1 MIRLMISV
9 ISTDEARQALQG
21 GAEILDI
28 KNPAEG
34 SLGAQAPGL
43 IREIS
48 KLFSAETEISAAI
61 GDMPNL
67 PGTAALAALG
77 AASCGADYVKVGLYG
92 THSETDAVA
101 LLREVQ
107 RAVQEFHTMV
117 IAALYA
123 DYRRAG
129 TLNPECLPHIA
140 AEAGVHGCLL
150 DTAIKDGRALFDF
163 LNPHALRPLAQQAH
177 AAGLSFGLA
186 GALRGQDL
194 SLANDLGADVVGL
207 RTAACRNN
215 QRNGPLEAALVK
227 KLHTEISE
235 SFKKTPR
242 IPRNS
247 TSHIL

>member
-1 MIRLMISV
+1 MMRLMISV
-9 ISTDEARQALQG
+9 VSVDEARQALQG

-34 SLGAQAPGL
+34 SLGAQSPGL

-48 KLFSAETEISAAI
+48 KLFSAEAKISAAI

-77 AASCGADYVKVGLYG
+77 AAACGADYVKVGLYG
-92 THSETDAVA
+92 TRSETDAVK

-107 RAVQEFHTMV
+107 RAVSDLHTMV

-123 DYRRAG
+123 DYQRAC
-129 TLNPECLPHIA
+129 TLNPVYLPRIA

-150 DTAIKDGRALFDF
+150 DTAIKDGHTLFDF
-163 LNPHALRPLAQQAH
+163 LDPYALGLLAQQTH

-186 GALRGQDL
+186 GALREQDL
-194 SLANDLGADVVGL
+194 SVANDLGADVVGL

-215 QRNGPLEAALVK
+215 QRNGPLEATRVK
-227 KLHTEISE
+227 KLCERISGFTNINQ
-235 SFKKTPR
+235 S
-242 IPRNS
+242 
-247 TSHIL
+247 